1 MSRFLKNRSLL
12 ILILVP
18 LLALLLWNLRQLQ
31 HPAGTPVSPQETMT
45 RRVILIPLDGRP
57 PCRQFV
63 IDAGRIGGTEVVTPP
78 HELQDYYSQ
87 PGDTKAMRIWLE
99 NEMNSADAVILSV
112 DQLLYGGLLTAREN
126 RPPPP
131 RLKSFCAIFRNFIK
145 AIPTCR
151 FTPSASC
158 RA

>member
-1 MSRFLKNRSLL
+1 MSRFLKNHSLL

-63 IDAGRIGGTEVVTPP
+63 IDAGRIGGTEVVPPP

-87 PGDTKAMRIWLE
+87 PG
-99 NEMNSADAVILSV
+99 
-112 DQLLYGGLLTAREN
+112 
-126 RPPPP
+126 
-131 RLKSFCAIFRNFIK
+131 
-145 AIPTCR
+145 
-151 FTPSASC
+151 ASGWKMK
-158 RA
+158 